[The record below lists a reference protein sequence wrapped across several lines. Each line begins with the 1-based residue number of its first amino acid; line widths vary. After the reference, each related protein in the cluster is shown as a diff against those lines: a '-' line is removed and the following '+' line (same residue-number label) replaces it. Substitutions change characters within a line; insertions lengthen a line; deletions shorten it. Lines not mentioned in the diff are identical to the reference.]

1 MAISARRAN
10 RTAIDIWPGYV
21 DALSSLIMVVTFT
34 LMIFFVAQF
43 YLTNTITGQDQRL
56 TQLNS
61 QIAELTDLLD
71 LERSASEELE
81 IRFAQLSADLQ
92 AAVAERNAL
101 GRELDS
107 VADERDA
114 LSSRLAAAITR
125 GDSMESEQADLDA
138 RLADAYTSIEADR
151 ETLELRL
158 SEIASL
164 QNDIQAL
171 RAVREDL
178 ELQVAALER
187 SRQLAEAEAAE
198 ETEALSAQ
206 LEQARQEAAT
216 TTVELEQ
223 AREEAEATTVELRLS
238 EEQRDA
244 LLADLTAARDQ
255 SQTLETQLSDAEERT
270 ALAQRT
276 IDEQDIRIEEL
287 VAAVDT
293 TEAALNE
300 EMELTSEQQAQVALL
315 NNQIAALRE
324 RLGQIQAALEV
335 SEAEVGDQDIEIA
348 NLNARLNQALI
359 RRVEELNRY
368 RSEFFG
374 RLREVLGD
382 REDVRIVGDR
392 FVFQSEV
399 LFPSG
404 SATLQPG
411 GRERLA
417 ELADTLLD
425 LAEEFPEEVDW
436 LLRVD
441 GHTDRRPI
449 NTPEFQSNWELST
462 ARAIEVVEF
471 LIDQGVPP
479 ERLAAAGF
487 ADNQPLDPANTPEA
501 YERNRRIELQ
511 LDQR

>member
-43 YLTNTITGQDQRL
+43 FLTNTITGQDQRL

-61 QIAELTDLLD
+61 QIAELADLLD

-81 IRFAQLSADLQ
+81 IRYAQLSADLQ

-114 LSSRLAAAITR
+114 LSARLAAAIAR
-125 GDSMESEQADLDA
+125 GDSMEAEQAELDA

-198 ETEALSAQ
+198 ETEALRAE
-206 LEQARQEAAT
+206 LEQARQEA
-216 TTVELEQ
+216 
-223 AREEAEATTVELRLS
+223 EAATVELRLS

-244 LLADLTAARDQ
+244 LLADLTAARDR
-255 SQTLETQLSDAEERT
+255 SQALETQLSDAEERT
-270 ALAQRT
+270 ALAQRE

-293 TEAALNE
+293 TEAALDE

-315 NNQIAALRE
+315 NDQIAALRD
-324 RLGQIQAALEV
+324 RLGRVQAALEA

-382 REDVRIVGDR
+382 REDIRIVGDR

-417 ELADTLLD
+417 ELADELMN

-449 NTPEFQSNWELST
+449 STPEFRSNWELST
-462 ARAIEVVEF
+462 ARAIEVVQF

>member
-1 MAISARRAN
+1 MAMSARRAN
-10 RTAIDIWPGYV
+10 RNVIDIWPGYV
-21 DALSSLIMVVTFT
+21 DALSSLIMVVIFT

-56 TQLNS
+56 IQLNS
-61 QIAELTDLLD
+61 QIAELADLLD

-81 IRFAQLSADLQ
+81 IRYAQLSADLQ

-114 LSSRLAAAITR
+114 LSARLAAAIAR
-125 GDSMESEQADLDA
+125 GDALEAEQADLDA

-198 ETEALSAQ
+198 ETEALRAE
-206 LEQARQEAAT
+206 LEQARQ
-216 TTVELEQ
+216 
-223 AREEAEATTVELRLS
+223 EAEATTVELRLS

-244 LLADLTAARDQ
+244 LLADLTAARDR
-255 SQTLETQLSDAEERT
+255 SQALETQLSDAKERT
-270 ALAQRT
+270 ALAQRE
-276 IDEQDIRIEEL
+276 IEEQDIRIEEL

-315 NNQIAALRE
+315 NNQIAALRD
-324 RLGQIQAALEV
+324 RLGRVQAALEA

-404 SATLQPG
+404 SATLQSG
-411 GRERLA
+411 GRERMA
-417 ELADTLLD
+417 ELADTLMN
-425 LAEEFPEEVDW
+425 LAQEFPEEVDW

-462 ARAIEVVEF
+462 ARAIEVVQF